1 MKTATDMGI
10 AVYTI
15 GGPCTEEVAD
25 TTMCHILNLYRRVSH
40 LNEAVKS
47 GRIFLSICMKTRKI
61 PVITSIFKVKSHRMR
76 NKFVMWPMVACES
89 AAINLELL
97 D

>member
-1 MKTATDMGI
+1 MGI

-15 GGPCTEEVAD
+15 GGPCIEEVAD

-47 GRIFLSICMKTRKI
+47 GNCYILSRIGFFNRFRKI
-61 PVITSIFKVKSHRMR
+61 LVKDPH
-76 NKFVMWPMVACES
+76 
-89 AAINLELL
+89 I
-97 D
+97 

>member
-1 MKTATDMGI
+1 MYDKRLFIDVKTATEMGI

-47 GRIFLSICMKTRKI
+47 G
-61 PVITSIFKVKSHRMR
+61 ITFTLRFKVLVSFRKHIRMR
-76 NKFVMWPMVACES
+76 YFR
-89 AAINLELL
+89 
-97 D
+97 

>member
-1 MKTATDMGI
+1 MGI

-47 GRIFLSICMKTRKI
+47 GIIST
-61 PVITSIFKVKSHRMR
+61 
-76 NKFVMWPMVACES
+76 
-89 AAINLELL
+89 LL
-97 D
+97 FEVFIRFCKKYPNPLF

>member
-1 MKTATDMGI
+1 MIILVRHYLLSHDIIVFKNDKNDKNTFLDVKTATEMGI

-47 GRIFLSICMKTRKI
+47 GRKTRKI
-61 PVITSIFKVKSHRMR
+61 PVMTSIF
-76 NKFVMWPMVACES
+76 
-89 AAINLELL
+89 
-97 D
+97 

>member
-1 MKTATDMGI
+1 MIILVCHHSPDCLQKMTKLVKNTFLDVKTATDMGI

-47 GRIFLSICMKTRKI
+47 GKNLFC
-61 PVITSIFKVKSHRMR
+61 HQ
-76 NKFVMWPMVACES
+76 FV
-89 AAINLELL
+89 
-97 D
+97 